1 MTGMELLALTSAVK
15 GGVKGVKGLYDWAT
29 GGNTSEESA
38 YIKYLKNQMNQPM
51 FSQDDINRSI
61 MTGNQQASSTFGR
74 GVADAQ
80 GNLTMQGLDNSVVA
94 TQVPIKAQQELA
106 DKQNMNATSIVMNAD
121 QMNKEKKRRDNLN
134 YLEAKTKLAEV
145 RRARRN
151 QGFNDFVDGATDIF
165 TSLGDFKAG
174 SELLTDGST
183 DVKDVR
189 SLYSLSK
196 KDKRNKEGK
205 SY

>member
-1 MTGMELLALTSAVK
+1 
-15 GGVKGVKGLYDWAT
+15 
-29 GGNTSEESA
+29 
-38 YIKYLKNQMNQPM
+38 
-51 FSQDDINRSI
+51 
-61 MTGNQQASSTFGR
+61 
-74 GVADAQ
+74 
-80 GNLTMQGLDNSVVA
+80 MQGLDNSVVA

-106 DKQNMNATSIVMNAD
+106 DKQNMNATNIVMSAD

-165 TSLGDFKAG
+165 TSVGDFRAG

-183 DVKDVR
+183 KIKDPR
-189 SLYSLSK
+189 SLYSVSK
-196 KDKRNKEGK
+196 KDKRNKEGV
-205 SY
+205 SS